1 MAVVNKEMMQYTRK
15 RGKPGKLGRIQMNTR
30 ELEAWQE
37 KYNDIHDRS
46 IVYISALMK
55 KIGNKI
61 PWKIRYFW
69 N

>member
-37 KYNDIHDRS
+37 
-46 IVYISALMK
+46 
-55 KIGNKI
+55 
-61 PWKIRYFW
+61 
-69 N
+69 